1 MTDDQG
7 KTFKKDVIERFD
19 KAKGRLQ
26 QSFPEIQQLIKTSN
40 VVEAARKI
48 IGPTNIERISDG
60 LKKLADAKLPQSI
73 FKQFASDL
81 QLKDLLAKAE
91 ALVAKANLTF
101 AKTVSRDT
109 LPTETFPNETPPNE
123 LPSKKAGLKKTPS
136 KGTRLKK
143 TVSKKTLSKKKTKRP
158 LKRRVKTL
166 S

>member
-7 KTFKKDVIERFD
+7 KTFKKDVIERLD
-19 KAKGRLQ
+19 KAKGRFQ

-48 IGPTNIERISDG
+48 IDPTNIEKISDG

-73 FKQFASDL
+73 FKQFASDI

-91 ALVAKANLTF
+91 ALVAKTNLTF
-101 AKTVSRDT
+101 AKTVSKDT
-109 LPTETFPNETPPNE
+109 LPAETPPNE
-123 LPSKKAGLKKTPS
+123 SAAKKAGLKKTPS
-136 KGTRLKK
+136 TKTRLKK
-143 TVSKKTLSKKKTKRP
+143 TVSKKVLSKKKKKRSI
-158 LKRRVKTL
+158 KRRVRTL

>member
-7 KTFKKDVIERFD
+7 KTFKKDVIDRLD

-40 VVEAARKI
+40 VLEAARKI
-48 IGPTNIERISDG
+48 IDPTNIERISDG
-60 LKKLADAKLPQSI
+60 LKKLSDAELPQSI

-101 AKTVSRDT
+101 AKTVSKDT
-109 LPTETFPNETPPNE
+109 IPTEPFTNDTPSKE
-123 LPSKKAGLKKTPS
+123 SPSKKAGLKKTLS
-136 KGTRLKK
+136 KEARLKK
-143 TVSKKTLSKKKTKRP
+143 MVSKKTPSKKKTKRSF
-158 LKRRVKTL
+158 KRKVRTL